1 MSSLVQPEFGP
12 TLPQVAGR
20 RWPRVRIVLI
30 VLGVLVAAWVL
41 ARVLQDPDS
50 GRTVVV
56 VREPVAFNVLRDGRL
71 EQVAPQGRETLR
83 LRTTPAVSRGTRG
96 VQRFTVSPL
105 TLPTYVGDDPGATL
119 TVQASVSIAALRR
132 QVRCFVLRGEGR
144 TRVNLYPGYVVT
156 YEGRRTGPCDG
167 PRQPGNLFYGKR
179 FFLYPDVPRPTEAV
193 QMDLQAPFVPV
204 YVGFP
209 EAVGA
214 NGPLKLPLRSF
225 NFGTER
231 P

>member
-1 MSSLVQPEFGP
+1 MKPEFGP
-12 TLPQVAGR
+12 SLPQVAGR
-20 RWPRVRIVLI
+20 RWPRVRLVLI
-30 VLGVLVAAWVL
+30 VLGALVAVWVGL
-41 ARVLQDPDS
+41 RLLEDPDS

-56 VREPVAFNVLRDGRL
+56 VRAPVAFNVLRDDRL
-71 EQVAPQGRETLR
+71 QPVAPQGRESLR
-83 LRTTPAVSRGTRG
+83 LRTTPAVSRGTKG

-105 TLPTYVGDDPGATL
+105 TLPAYPGDDPSAAL
-119 TVQASVSIAALRR
+119 TVYASRSISALRR
-132 QVRCFVLRGEGR
+132 QVPCFVLRGEGR
-144 TRVNLYPGYVVT
+144 TRVNLHPGYVIT
-156 YEGRRTGPCDG
+156 YEGKRTGACGG
-167 PRQPGNLFYGKR
+167 PRQAGNLFYGKR
-179 FFLYPDVPRPTEAV
+179 FFLYPDVPRPTEAI
-193 QMDLQAPFVPV
+193 QLDLQAPYVPV

>member
-12 TLPQVAGR
+12 SLPQVAGR
-20 RWPRVRIVLI
+20 RWPRVRLALI
-30 VLGVLVAAWVL
+30 VLGVLVAVWVL
-41 ARVLQDPDS
+41 ARVLEDPDS

-56 VREPVAFNVLRDGRL
+56 VREPVAFNLLRDNRL
-71 EQVAPQGRETLR
+71 QQIAPQGREALR
-83 LRTTPAVSRGTRG
+83 LRTTPSVSRGTKG
-96 VQRFTVSPL
+96 VQRFTVTPL
-105 TLPTYVGDDPGATL
+105 TLPAFVGDDPN
-119 TVQASVSIAALRR
+119 AALAVHASRSVAELRR
-132 QVRCFVLRGEGR
+132 ALPCFVLRGEGR
-144 TRVNLYPGYVVT
+144 TRVNLYPGYVIT
-156 YEGRRTGPCDG
+156 YEARRTGPCGG
-167 PRQPGNLFYGKR
+167 PREAGNLLYGKR
-179 FFLYPDVPRPTEAV
+179 FFLYRDVPRPTEAV
-193 QMDLQAPFVPV
+193 QLDLQAPFVPV